1 MTSWKSRNSFVQLT
15 LPVRT
20 TQSRRQFNFRVVA
33 IVLKSDPTI
42 QIPFPFQKVVVW
54 ETFPWIH
61 HHPVSCS
68 SPFIPQKQRK
78 ASRRR
83 WKFLVPA
90 DWPAGQLSLPTLKTE
105 LPFAPYKT
113 MMHFRS
119 NTKDVC
125 LLHKWGKQRKITTN
139 YPPHRHHGFM
149 THPKGKTNTFLAR
162 WCFSQIEPEKSK
174 NTVTQYYEFTSM
186 RISNS
191 FDNLKY
197 VTTHWLKY

>member
-1 MTSWKSRNSFVQLT
+1 MTPQSKYHFL
-15 LPVRT
+15 
-20 TQSRRQFNFRVVA
+20 SRRWLCERLSLGFIIIRSHAQVHSF
-33 IVLKSDPTI
+33 LKNNEKPST
-42 QIPFPFQKVVVW
+42 
-54 ETFPWIH
+54 
-61 HHPVSCS
+61 
-68 SPFIPQKQRK
+68 
-78 ASRRR
+78 RRR

-186 RISNS
+186 RISNP
-191 FDNLKY
+191 FDKLKY
-197 VTTHWLKY
+197 VTTHWLKH

>member
-1 MTSWKSRNSFVQLT
+1 M
-15 LPVRT
+15 
-20 TQSRRQFNFRVVA
+20 
-33 IVLKSDPTI
+33 
-42 QIPFPFQKVVVW
+42 W
-54 ETFPWIH
+54 ETFPRISSD
-61 HHPVSCS
+61 HPVSCS

-78 ASRRR
+78 VRRRR

-125 LLHKWGKQRKITTN
+125 LLHYKWGKQRKITTN
-139 YPPHRHHGFM
+139 YPPHHGFM

-162 WCFSQIEPEKSK
+162 WCLSQIEPEKSK

-186 RISNS
+186 RISNP
-191 FDNLKY
+191 FVKLMFHFLTDIVKTELKLTSY
-197 VTTHWLKY
+197 QWS